1 MKTERHTFRFTGE
14 ITAMSGLTV
23 TRPDESFASPP
34 NSAFRLSRKASRLP
48 RMGALREDT
57 PAYFPATT
65 LRGSLRRA
73 GRNLL
78 RRAVIKSTGNLT
90 PWSVDTHYMLTQ
102 GVDTTNETL
111 NEKVAGSIGVETD
124 LREQNPFLS
133 LFGRWKLPGHL
144 GIDNALPQNNDCLYV
159 EGRGAR
165 SNDFNRDP
173 DQIQFLNMEEASR
186 LKDILE
192 QDSLAAEESG
202 DIDSQ
207 IRVLKKEISGLSDK
221 DEKSEV
227 NEQIKVLESRKKA
240 VKGAKTGSQESIQR
254 PIEGFEAIQP
264 GTRMNHRMLVQN
276 ASDLELGLFLA
287 SLNEMSRNPVIGGHR
302 SLGCGEIRGEWSVS
316 YWPDTADEPIIAG
329 TVIMSSEGFHI
340 TDADDQAILTTALTN
355 WKTAAENPE
364 AHGLNFE
371 RFLLVA

>member
-1 MKTERHTFRFTGE
+1 
-14 ITAMSGLTV
+14 
-23 TRPDESFASPP
+23 
-34 NSAFRLSRKASRLP
+34 
-48 RMGALREDT
+48 MGALREDT

-192 QDSLAAEESG
+192 QDSLAAEEAG